1 MPTPATY
8 KDIEAL
14 PEHLVGELINGEL
27 FISRRPPICAALAVS
42 VLLMDLGNA
51 FDRGRTGP
59 GGWWMLREIE
69 LHFGQD
75 VLVPN
80 LTGWRHERLPTIPD
94 VPYLE
99 LAPDWIC
106 EVLSPATAKLDLVH
120 KLPKYAQAGVRH
132 AWIVDPINHLLEVFR
147 LEHEKWVLVSAFGG
161 DDKVRAE
168 PFEAVELELA
178 ALWTEEP
185 PPSEP

>member
-1 MPTPATY
+1 MRTPATY

-27 FISRRPPICAALAVS
+27 FVSRRPPSRTALAVS
-42 VLLMDLGNA
+42 VLLMDLGSA
-51 FDRGRTGP
+51 FDLGRTGP
-59 GGWWMLREIE
+59 GGWSMLREVE
-69 LHFGQD
+69 LHFGND
-75 VLVPN
+75 VLVPD
-80 LTGWRHERLPTIPD
+80 LSGWRHERLPTIPD

-120 KLPKYAQAGVRH
+120 KLPRYAQAGVKH
-132 AWIVDPINHLLEVFR
+132 AWIVNPIHHLLQVFR
-147 LEHEKWVLVSAFGG
+147 LEHNKWMLVSAFGG
-161 DDKVRAE
+161 DDRVRAE
-168 PFEAVELELA
+168 PFDAVELELE
-178 ALWTEEP
+178 ALWIEKS